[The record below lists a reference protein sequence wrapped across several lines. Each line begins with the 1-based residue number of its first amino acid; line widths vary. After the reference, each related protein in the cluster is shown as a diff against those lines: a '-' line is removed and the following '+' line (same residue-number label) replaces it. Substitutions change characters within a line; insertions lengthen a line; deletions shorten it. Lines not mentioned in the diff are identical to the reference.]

1 MRLKSTKPW
10 RDCFRRRALRSMLIS
25 KKRCSKQGRRRRRPS
40 ERMSQSDREYVWLQR
55 SREYGKGMVVTR
67 LGTSLVLAFML
78 VAGSA
83 GAQEPSQ
90 DEVVFEKHTVLT
102 FSDDTIDGNLSRP
115 DGQYLESRKR
125 LRHERLIKV
134 RRSFRLQLLHSV
146 HGL

>member
-1 MRLKSTKPW
+1 M
-10 RDCFRRRALRSMLIS
+10 I
-25 KKRCSKQGRRRRRPS
+25 
-40 ERMSQSDREYVWLQR
+40 
-55 SREYGKGMVVTR
+55 VTR
-67 LGTSLVLAFML
+67 LGTCLILAL
-78 VAGSA
+78 LLIAGSA
-83 GAQEPSQ
+83 GAQAPSQ
-90 DEVVFEKHTVLT
+90 DDVVFEKHTVLT

>member
-1 MRLKSTKPW
+1 
-10 RDCFRRRALRSMLIS
+10 
-25 KKRCSKQGRRRRRPS
+25 
-40 ERMSQSDREYVWLQR
+40 
-55 SREYGKGMVVTR
+55 MVVTR

>member
-1 MRLKSTKPW
+1 MRL
-10 RDCFRRRALRSMLIS
+10 
-25 KKRCSKQGRRRRRPS
+25 
-40 ERMSQSDREYVWLQR
+40 QR
-55 SREYGKGMVVTR
+55 YGEYGKGISVKR
-67 LGTSLVLAFML
+67 LATWLVLFLFISAPGL
-78 VAGSA
+78 A
-83 GAQEPSQ
+83 GAQSSED

>member
-1 MRLKSTKPW
+1 MR
-10 RDCFRRRALRSMLIS
+10 DG
-25 KKRCSKQGRRRRRPS
+25 CSGHS
-40 ERMSQSDREYVWLQR
+40 EC
-55 SREYGKGMVVTR
+55 GKGIEVNR
-67 LGTSLVLAFML
+67 LATLLVLILVLAFTSL
-78 VAGSA
+78 AYGQQAEES
-83 GAQEPSQ
+83 
-90 DEVVFEKHTVLT
+90 DVVFEKHTVLS

>member
-1 MRLKSTKPW
+1 VVKT
-10 RDCFRRRALRSMLIS
+10 LR
-25 KKRCSKQGRRRRRPS
+25 
-40 ERMSQSDREYVWLQR
+40 
-55 SREYGKGMVVTR
+55 
-67 LGTSLVLAFML
+67 TSLVLIWVLLAFG
-78 VAGSA
+78 VAN
-83 GAQEPSQ
+83 AQTAEES
-90 DEVVFEKHTVLT
+90 DVVFEKHTVLT

>member
-1 MRLKSTKPW
+1 M
-10 RDCFRRRALRSMLIS
+10 D
-25 KKRCSKQGRRRRRPS
+25 
-40 ERMSQSDREYVWLQR
+40 
-55 SREYGKGMVVTR
+55 VTR
-67 LGTSLVLAFML
+67 LGTLLAFTLLL
-78 VAGSA
+78 VAASA
-83 GAQEPSQ
+83 SAQSSVE